1 LYNNDE
7 MEAYLR
13 DFSKEYGE
21 TIGLKANIAAIN
33 MMLLKRDR
41 GQELFDN
48 IKTVVNKYKNTI
60 KDTNV

>member
-1 LYNNDE
+1 MYNNDE

-21 TIGLKANIAAIN
+21 IIGLKANIAAIN

-41 GQELFDN
+41 DQELFDN
-48 IKTVVNKYKNTI
+48 IKTVVNKYK
-60 KDTNV
+60 DTNV

>member
-1 LYNNDE
+1 

-21 TIGLKANIAAIN
+21 IIGLKANIAAIN

-41 GQELFDN
+41 DQELFDN
-48 IKTVVNKYKNTI
+48 IKTVVNKYK
-60 KDTNV
+60 DTNV